1 MGKISKLLVFGGTGA
16 IGSELATRFRRRGW
30 AVVVVGR
37 QAVNI
42 KDYICWNPLAKV
54 EQQTVDTLQITG
66 PFDAVCWAQGKNCN
80 DNIYSFDADEHYEVY
95 DANVVY
101 IMKSLQLLLNE
112 NLLTKPSRLC
122 IISSIWQDISRQNK
136 LSYCVT
142 KSAIKG
148 LVLSAANDLGKDG
161 HLVNAVLPGALD
173 TPMTHKNLTEVQ
185 LSQVVNSTQFG
196 RLASLGDVV
205 NTAFFL
211 CSPDN
216 TGVTGQFIK
225 VDLGYSDVRVI

>member
-1 MGKISKLLVFGGTGA
+1 MGKSSKLLLFGGTGA
-16 IGSELATRFRRRGW
+16 IGSEVATHFRKRGW
-30 AVVVVGR
+30 AVMVAGR

-42 KDYICWNPLAKV
+42 GDYICWNPLAKV
-54 EQQTVDTLQITG
+54 TQQTIDILQTTG

-80 DNIYSFDADEHYEVY
+80 DNVYSFDVDEHYEVY
-95 DANVVY
+95 DANLVY
-101 IMKSLQLLLNE
+101 IMKSLQLLLNK

-136 LSYCVT
+136 LSYGVT

-161 HLVNAVLPGALD
+161 HLINAVLPGALD

-185 LSQVVNSTQFG
+185 LSKVVNSTQFG
-196 RLASLGDVV
+196 RLARLGDVA
-205 NTAFFL
+205 NIAFFL
-211 CSPDN
+211 CSPEN
-216 TGVTGQFIK
+216 TGITGQFIK
-225 VDLGYSDVRVI
+225 ADLGYSSVRII

>member
-1 MGKISKLLVFGGTGA
+1 MEKSSKLLLFGGTGA
-16 IGSELATRFRRRGW
+16 IGSEVATHFRQRGW
-30 AVVVVGR
+30 VVVVAGR
-37 QAVNI
+37 QAMNI
-42 KDYICWNPLAKV
+42 GDYIWWNPLAKV
-54 EQQTVDTLQITG
+54 TQQTIDILQTTG

-80 DNIYSFDADEHYEVY
+80 DNVYSFDVDEHYEVY

-101 IMKSLQLLLNE
+101 IMKSLQLLLNK

-136 LSYCVT
+136 LSYGVT

-161 HLVNAVLPGALD
+161 HLINAVLPGVLD

-196 RLASLGDVV
+196 HLARLGDVT
-205 NTAFFL
+205 NIAFFL
-211 CSPDN
+211 CSPEN
-216 TGVTGQFIK
+216 TGITGQFIK
-225 VDLGYSDVRVI
+225 ADLGYSGVRVI